1 MRIVKTTP
9 IRTKRLHSAV
19 EIPERATPLASGFDL
34 RAFDV
39 LRPDESP
46 SKPFNPSFENYNLL
60 PGEWCM
66 VRTGIAIQM
75 SRGIEAQV
83 RPRSG
88 LAWKHGITVLNTP
101 GTIDADY
108 TGGIGVILINLSTQA
123 FVIKPGERIAQM
135 VFPQA
140 LHDTELIEVDE
151 FTEQTKRADG
161 GFGHTGRD

>member
-1 MRIVKTTP
+1 MVEVFIP
-9 IRTKRLHSAV
+9 TKRLHPTAM
-19 EIPERATPLASGFDL
+19 IPQRATSLASGYDL

-39 LRPDESP
+39 LRPGEDPNE
-46 SKPFNPSFENYNLL
+46 PFNAWFSRYTLR
-60 PGEWCM
+60 PGERCM

-75 SRGIEAQV
+75 PIGLEAEI

-108 TGGIGVILINLSTQA
+108 TGGIGVILINLSDQS
-123 FVIKPGERIAQM
+123 FVITQGERVAQM

-140 LHDTELIEVDE
+140 LHNAELIAVCHFEK
-151 FTEQTKRADG
+151 TGRAEG
-161 GFGHTGRD
+161 GFGHTGKR